1 MKFKYKKYI
10 FDVGA
15 NDGADGLALAL
26 NNKDFFIHAFEAN
39 PQLIMTIKKLKKKLE
54 KRKGISIHNYQIHN
68 YAVSNKNKIAL
79 FNISNNNRVS
89 SLNNLSKNIKKS
101 WPGYY
106 DIFKVVKKIKVKVIT
121 LYDFMNKHK
130 IKHINFLHIDTQGH
144 DLNVLKGLK
153 KNINNVSEGE
163 MESSIIKQ
171 RSAYQK
177 NHTVKDVKR
186 FFRKTNLKIK
196 KIVKIEHQSK
206 KGILKN
212 EADIFF
218 YNKKDKFKFKI
229 NKKYNK
235 RYYARVLNENT
246 YHKDD
251 IIDFFTKTYNKIF

>member
-1 MKFKYKKYI
+1 ME
-10 FDVGA
+10 
-15 NDGADGLALAL
+15 L
-26 NNKDFFIHAFEAN
+26 
-39 PQLIMTIKKLKKKLE
+39 
-54 KRKGISIHNYQIHN
+54 GI
-68 YAVSNKNKIAL
+68 
-79 FNISNNNRVS
+79 
-89 SLNNLSKNIKKS
+89 NNL
-101 WPGYY
+101 
-106 DIFKVVKKIKVKVIT
+106 FKVVKKIKVKVIT

-153 KNINNVSEGE
+153 KNINNVFQGE
-163 MESSIIKQ
+163 MESSISKQ

-212 EADIFF
+212 EADIYF
-218 YNKKDKFKFKI
+218 YNKKDSVKFKI

-235 RYYARVLNENT
+235 RYFARVLNENT
-246 YHKDD
+246 YYKDD
-251 IIDFFTKTYNKIF
+251 IIDFFIKTYNKIFYILC